1 MEMEDLIVL
10 GKLVSET
17 RRWFALVD
25 TYERILRDTE
35 EKLAELEAIVVELK
49 EMFGSNKNVD
59 KSIPTRIPARSA
71 PVSTEA
77 GAGGDS
83 YRGGAYAERRD

>member
-1 MEMEDLIVL
+1 MEDLMVFEKIV
-10 GKLVSET
+10 SDT

-35 EKLAELEAIVVELK
+35 EKLAELEAIIVELK

-59 KSIPTRIPARSA
+59 KSIPARMPARPT
-71 PVSTEA
+71 PVPTEG

-83 YRGGAYAERRD
+83 YRGGVYAERRD

>member
-1 MEMEDLIVL
+1 MEDLIVL
-10 GKLVSET
+10 GRLVSET

-25 TYERILRDTE
+25 KYERILRDTE
-35 EKLAELEAIVVELK
+35 EKLNELEMIIVELK

-59 KSIPTRIPARSA
+59 KSIPARIPAR
-71 PVSTEA
+71 P
-77 GAGGDS
+77 AGGDS

>member
-35 EKLAELEAIVVELK
+35 EKLKELSEIMVELGRLIGSSK
-49 EMFGSNKNVD
+49 EVEEVKQGV
-59 KSIPTRIPARSA
+59 
-71 PVSTEA
+71 E
-77 GAGGDS
+77 GGV
-83 YRGGAYAERRD
+83 YAEGRDRKTEENGSYILS